1 MQESTLG
8 MDKFNAIV
16 FGESGVGKT
25 AMAGTLQSCIR
36 TSPCLFLDVDM
47 GTLCLDGMKERPTVL
62 PVETWSQVG
71 LVYKR
76 LKDGDWKGLAEYIGK
91 VIGREVPV
99 LEYRSVVIDS
109 GTELE
114 YKLRSEVVSEE
125 GKQEIPS
132 QPDYLKTQ
140 ERYRRMYRSFR
151 DLPLSLVVTAG
162 IRELKEES
170 TGIVKRSPDFQPS
183 LAHDVVRMTDL
194 VIYMSVTMEG
204 AGSEAKWTRHLITS
218 LSQRFVARDRSGKL
232 PAVMSGDKFY
242 WNDILK
248 RMFGN
253 G

>member
-1 MQESTLG
+1 
-8 MDKFNAIV
+8 MDKFNCIL

-25 AMAGTLQSCIR
+25 GFSATLQSCER
-36 TSPCLFLDVDM
+36 TSPCLLLDVDM
-47 GTLCLDGMKERPTVL
+47 GTLGLDGLKEKPTIL
-62 PVETWSQVG
+62 PIEGWSQIGV
-71 LVYKR
+71 VYKR
-76 LKDGDWKGLAEYIGK
+76 LKDGDWKGLADYIGK
-91 VIGREVPV
+91 VTGQEVPV
-99 LEYRSVVIDS
+99 QGYRSVVIDS

-114 YKLRSEVVSEE
+114 YRLRSEIVSED

-151 DLPLSLVVTAG
+151 DLPISLVVTAG

-204 AGSEAKWTRHLITS
+204 TGSDAKWTRHLITS

-248 RMFGN
+248 RMFGSE
-253 G
+253 GTRS

>member
-1 MQESTLG
+1 
-8 MDKFNAIV
+8 MDKFNCVI

-25 AMAGTLQSCIR
+25 MFSATLQSCER
-36 TSPCLFLDVDM
+36 TSPCLLLDVDM
-47 GTLCLDGMKERPTVL
+47 GTLGLDGVKEKPTIL
-62 PVETWSQVG
+62 PIEEWSQIGV
-71 LVYKR
+71 VYKR
-76 LKDGDWKGLAEYIGK
+76 LKDEDWKGLAEYISK
-91 VIGREVPV
+91 VVGRTVPV
-99 LEYRSVVIDS
+99 LEYKSVIIDS

-114 YKLRSEVVSEE
+114 YKLRSGVVSEE

-140 ERYRRMYRSFR
+140 ERYRRMYRAFR

-194 VIYMSVTMEG
+194 VIYMNVTMEG
-204 AGSEAKWTRHLITS
+204 SGSEAKWTRHLITS

-232 PAVMSGDKFY
+232 PATMSGDKFY